1 MIIFS
6 LFFEII
12 YSKKYSIGGGNI
24 HKNKVELIGKIT
36 SISDIKIDINNNKFM
51 FFDIVQNEMIDNKIY
66 NSSFYKVRLN
76 NDLIIKYK
84 ELLIKGNNLY
94 IDGYLHSYKK
104 DTRLIYY
111 IYPKEIIKLDENFNI
126 ENEIPLIS
134 YDADG
139 VMLWHGKRCEAI
151 SPTDEELKEIENLL
165 NRFK

>member
-1 MIIFS
+1 M
-6 LFFEII
+6 
-12 YSKKYSIGGGNI
+12 
-24 HKNKVELIGKIT
+24 IGKIT

-51 FFDIVQNEMIDNKIY
+51 FFDIVQNEMIDNKIN
-66 NSSFYKVRLN
+66 NSSFYKIRLN
-76 NDLIIKYK
+76 NNLIIKYK
-84 ELLIKGNNLY
+84 EFLIKGNNLY

-151 SPTDEELKEIENLL
+151 PPTDEELKEIENLL